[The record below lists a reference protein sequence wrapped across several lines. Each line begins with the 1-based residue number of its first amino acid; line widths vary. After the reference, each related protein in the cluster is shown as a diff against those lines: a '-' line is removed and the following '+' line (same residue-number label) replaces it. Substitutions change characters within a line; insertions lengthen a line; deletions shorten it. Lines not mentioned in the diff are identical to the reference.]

1 MTFLIEVQNEGSG
14 DIDTVRLQQAATA
27 TLKRHEVDPDSS
39 VSIVITSNEAVQAL
53 NKQHRNV
60 DAPTDVLS
68 FPADDLPEEIEG
80 EAPYLGDLL
89 IAYPYAKAQAEREQ
103 HPLSDS
109 LTLLVVHGTL
119 HLLGYDHDSPANRA
133 EMWAVQAEVLR
144 ELGIDVAI
152 VPALEGDAAHDE
164 TDL

>member
-1 MTFLIEVQNEGSG
+1 MTFLVDVQNDNGS
-14 DIDTVRLQQAATA
+14 DVDVTRLQQAVTA
-27 TLKRHEVDPDSS
+27 VLKRHDVAPDSS
-39 VSIVITSNEAVQAL
+39 LSIVITTNEAVQAL

-68 FPADDLPEEIEG
+68 FPADDLPEEIED

-103 HPLSDS
+103 HPLQDS
-109 LTLLVVHGTL
+109 LVLLVVHGTL
-119 HLLGYDHDSPANRA
+119 HLLGYDHDSPENRA
-133 EMWAVQAEVLR
+133 EMWGVQAEVLQ
-144 ELGIDVAI
+144 ELGIDTAI
-152 VPALEGDAAHDE
+152 VPALEGDTSHDE